1 MSDAGTEVT
10 MTNPTADKNYYYK
23 TFSRTDMYTLNAY
36 LNWHQTF
43 AEKHN
48 LAAMIGTQYN
58 LKEYDYTPV
67 KASKCLLNLYLKVS
81 LMFTPETFNLLSPP
95 NSQYQF
101 GAPQVPQA

>member
-1 MSDAGTEVT
+1 
-10 MTNPTADKNYYYK
+10 
-23 TFSRTDMYTLNAY
+23 MYTLNAY

-67 KASKCLLNLYLKVS
+67 KAQNILPSLEIINGTGEVLLK
-81 LMFTPETFNLLSPP
+81 
-95 NSQYQF
+95 
-101 GAPQVPQA
+101 